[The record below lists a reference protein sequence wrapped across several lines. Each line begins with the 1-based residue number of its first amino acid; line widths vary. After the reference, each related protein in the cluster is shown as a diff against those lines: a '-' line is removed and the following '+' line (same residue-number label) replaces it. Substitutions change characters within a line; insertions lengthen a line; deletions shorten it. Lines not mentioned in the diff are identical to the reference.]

1 MLGRDEGCLDG
12 INEGADNGWVLGC
25 NVCDDDGPKDGMV
38 DGHDEGSKLGIGDSK
53 TLGVDDGLE
62 DGPANGMKVSPPQNR
77 FLVCSFVRPC

>member
-25 NVCDDDGPKDGMV
+25 NVRDD
-38 DGHDEGSKLGIGDSK
+38 DEGSMLGIGDGK

-62 DGPANGMKVSPPQNR
+62 DGPVVHQLDPGD
-77 FLVCSFVRPC
+77 LW